1 MKHIKKFSTGILYEA
16 FINSQNFIRPNVS
29 LIKDNNSIM
38 YNPYIE
44 PSNQTSY
51 NFIDLGL
58 PSGTKWANK
67 NLGAE
72 NDYDT
77 GLYFSWA
84 NAIGTTAE
92 DIGSYNIAYYDSLN
106 NAYTKY
112 YEGIDDKYILDPED
126 DAANVII
133 GNGAHIPSVN
143 QWRELSD
150 NCTKTLVSNYNNSGI
165 NGLLCV
171 SNINSNSIFLPAAG
185 YFRGADSGVDISAR
199 EGYDEYGEYQSNETY
214 HSWND
219 DAIYPGAG
227 FSFEYNEIN
236 LPDTDSEVWRYW
248 VISIRAVKDSE

>member
-44 PSNQTSY
+44 PSNQISY

-72 NDYDT
+72 NDYDS
-77 GLYFSWA
+77 GLYFNWA
-84 NAIGTTAE
+84 NTIGTTTE
-92 DIGSYNIAYYDSLN
+92 DIGSYNTAYRNSSDE
-106 NAYTKY
+106 YTKY
-112 YEGIDDKYILDPED
+112 MEDIDGKYILDLED

-133 GNGAHIPSVN
+133 GNSAHIPSVN
-143 QWRELSD
+143 QWKELSD

-165 NGLLCV
+165 NGLLCT
-171 SNINSNSIFLPAAG
+171 SNINNNSIFLPAAG
-185 YFRGADSGVDISAR
+185 YFRGSGSGVNISDLTSYN
-199 EGYDEYGEYQSNETY
+199 EDGFYQSNETY
-214 HSWND
+214 HSWTD
-219 DAIYPGAG
+219 DAIYPA
-227 FSFEYNEIN
+227 SFYGGEIY